1 VVTVT
6 VHVLDAPSNLGLR
19 MPSPGVVPGCY
30 KLAGALRDQGLV
42 PRLGAHDA
50 GVVVPPRYDTSG
62 WAPGDGVLNA
72 AALARYTRRLADR
85 LAALRAPDDLTV
97 LLGGDCSI
105 LLGPLLAL
113 RRSGRAGLVYVDGH
127 SDFRHP
133 GNSPA
138 VGAAAGEGLAIVTGR
153 GQPDITDIDGLGPY
167 VDGPDVAAL
176 GMHEPG
182 DEMLPEARA
191 AVGSLHEVVDM
202 RAIGMATAARTALA
216 GIAADAVWVHLDVD
230 VLDPSV
236 MPAVD
241 SPDPGGLE
249 PAELVE
255 TLVPLLADARTVGI
269 DVAIYDPDLD
279 EEGVGAALIV
289 DVLTE
294 AMAAAGRTP

>member
-1 VVTVT
+1 MI

-19 MPSPGVVPGCY
+19 MPAPGVVPGCY
-30 KLAGALRDQGLV
+30 KLAGALRDQRLV
-42 PRLGAHDA
+42 ARLGARDA

-62 WAPGDGVLNA
+62 WAPGDGVFNA

-85 LAALRAPDDLTV
+85 VAALRAPGDLTV

-105 LLGPLLAL
+105 LLGAVLAL
-113 RRSGRAGLVYVDGH
+113 RRSGRVGLVYVDGH
-127 SDFRHP
+127 SDFRHA
-133 GNSPA
+133 GNSPH

-153 GQPDITDIDGLGPY
+153 GQPDIADIDGLGPY
-167 VDGPDVAAL
+167 VDGADVAAL

-182 DEMLPEARA
+182 DELLPEARA
-191 AVGSLHEVVDM
+191 AVGSLHDVGEM
-202 RAIGMATAARTALA
+202 RAVGMAAAARTALA
-216 GIAADAVWVHLDVD
+216 GIGADTVWVHLDVD

-241 SPDPGGLE
+241 SPDPGGLD

-255 TLVPLLADARTVGI
+255 VLVPLLADPRTVGI

-279 EEGVGAALIV
+279 EDGVGAALIA

-294 AMAAAGRTP
+294 AMTAAGRCGT